1 MLSYLKIENIA
12 IIEKAEIEFSKG
24 FNVLSGETGAG
35 KSIILDSI
43 GAVAGF
49 RTSRELIR
57 TGETKASVTA
67 LFSDIS
73 DGVREK
79 LLAYGLECEEDGT
92 LLLSRVIGQDKNICK
107 VNKEVV
113 TVSTLREIGSALINI
128 HGQQDSRDLLDSNKH
143 LFYIDK
149 AANNDE
155 QLLEMEKLYEKY
167 INTKKEIQALTVS
180 DEQKA
185 RLTDMLQYEINELS
199 LANIKIGEREQLK
212 SRRAVIMNFERLE
225 QLIGDAKRAVNGDG
239 EIGAYDLLSEASNAL
254 LKASELDDTLGNLSD
269 SVTDIMYTLQN
280 AAQEIREKYDE
291 LECDTNELNE
301 IEERLDLLYR
311 LGRKY
316 GEREENMLSYLE
328 KAEEKL
334 GSLIYSDE
342 KIKKLKEQ
350 SVKELKL
357 CKDMAET
364 LSQRRKKAAESFEN
378 AVSNELV
385 FLDMPYVKFKTS
397 FEKAELSASGFD
409 NAEFLISAN
418 IGEELKPVAK
428 IASGGE
434 LSRIML
440 SFKNVISD
448 KDGTDTLIFDEV
460 DQGISGRAALKVGQK
475 LKEAS
480 KNRQVICVTHLS
492 QIAAFADFHFLIEKR
507 THDKKTLTDITPLN
521 IEGRKRELA
530 RITGGG
536 EITDIQLKNAEE
548 LLEYGRAHS

>member
-1 MLSYLKIENIA
+1 M
-12 IIEKAEIEFSKG
+12 
-24 FNVLSGETGAG
+24 
-35 KSIILDSI
+35 
-43 GAVAGF
+43 
-49 RTSRELIR
+49 
-57 TGETKASVTA
+57 
-67 LFSDIS
+67 
-73 DGVREK
+73 
-79 LLAYGLECEEDGT
+79 
-92 LLLSRVIGQDKNICK
+92 LSRVIGQDKNICK

-149 AANNDE
+149 VANNDE
-155 QLLEMEKLYEKY
+155 QLLEMEKLYDKY
-167 INTKKEIQALTVS
+167 INTKKEIQALTVT

-212 SRRAVIMNFERLE
+212 SRRAVIMNFERLL

-239 EIGAYDLLSEASNAL
+239 EIGAYDLLSKASNAL

-342 KIKKLKEQ
+342 KIKNVVYFFQ
-350 SVKELKL
+350 
-357 CKDMAET
+357 
-364 LSQRRKKAAESFEN
+364 KK
-378 AVSNELV
+378 
-385 FLDMPYVKFKTS
+385 M
-397 FEKAELSASGFD
+397 
-409 NAEFLISAN
+409 
-418 IGEELKPVAK
+418 
-428 IASGGE
+428 
-434 LSRIML
+434 
-440 SFKNVISD
+440 
-448 KDGTDTLIFDEV
+448 
-460 DQGISGRAALKVGQK
+460 
-475 LKEAS
+475 
-480 KNRQVICVTHLS
+480 
-492 QIAAFADFHFLIEKR
+492 
-507 THDKKTLTDITPLN
+507 
-521 IEGRKRELA
+521 
-530 RITGGG
+530 
-536 EITDIQLKNAEE
+536 
-548 LLEYGRAHS
+548 